1 MRQLLA
7 LYRSLRLCLLT
18 TVLLAC
24 ALPPYQ
30 QMSEAKQA
38 LDGAKTYLKNKSTA
52 SAQDKQDYETAR
64 QYLVDAESAM
74 SRNEYTHAR
83 HLVLASK
90 AKSQAIIKRHL
101 PKTNVHFA
109 SDADETT
116 D

>member
-1 MRQLLA
+1 MRQLFA
-7 LYRSLRLCLLT
+7 LYRSLCICLLT

-30 QMSEAKQA
+30 QMSEARQA
-38 LDGAKTYLKNKSTA
+38 LNGAKAYLKKTTA
-52 SAQDKQDYETAR
+52 SAQDLQDYQVAR
-64 QYLVDAESAM
+64 QYLTDAESAM
-74 SRNEYTHAR
+74 SKNDYTHAR

-101 PKTNVHFA
+101 PKTNIHF
-109 SDADETT
+109 SDTGETT